1 MATVFPSNQGIVVG
15 GGLAGMSAANT
26 LLENGARVVLVDKSS
41 FCGGNSTK
49 ATSGI
54 NGAET
59 QAQKAKGVKDTIEL
73 FTNDT
78 LKGGA
83 KKPELVKVLCGN
95 SGADVDWLVEK
106 FNLDLSLLARLG
118 GHSAPRT
125 HRGKE
130 RFPGILN
137 DPLEC

>member
-1 MATVFPSNQGIVVG
+1 MEPVRGTFSAAMATVFPSNQGIVVG

-26 LLENGARVVLVDKSS
+26 LLENGARVVVVDKSS

-59 QAQKAKGVKDTIEL
+59 RTQKAKGVDDSIAL

-118 GHSAPRT
+118 R
-125 HRGKE
+125 
-130 RFPGILN
+130 
-137 DPLEC
+137 

>member
-1 MATVFPSNQGIVVG
+1 MG
-15 GGLAGMSAANT
+15 T
-26 LLENGARVVLVDKSS
+26 LLECGAKVVLLDKSS

-59 QAQKAKGVKDTIEL
+59 KTQKAKGIEDSREL

-78 LKGGA
+78 MKGGA
-83 KKPELVKVLCGN
+83 KRPELAKILCHN
-95 SGADVDWLVEK
+95 SGADVDWLVDK
-106 FNLDLSLLARLG
+106 FDLDLSLVARLG

-125 HRGKE
+125 HRGAE
-130 RFPGILN
+130 RFPA
-137 DPLEC
+137 